1 MASRRDQIAG
11 QLLRR
16 GGVIAFATLT
26 IAGFLYLRVLNPGA
40 VPIRFVSGGKP
51 LELPFAFTL
60 LLFFL
65 LGFAVRV
72 LWTFLRD
79 SRAILADYRRE
90 RVAERKARAEALLTD
105 GKKAL
110 LADDA
115 PMALKRIEESLGVDG
130 ENWGAHVLRAR
141 LLMESGRLE
150 EARKVLEKVQFRDE
164 HQPES
169 RRLLADVYERS
180 GDPEKAVQLLE
191 VLIEDDPR
199 DIAART
205 ALVRV
210 LGKAEKWEEAAAAQ
224 EELAKAERPARREAA
239 LQGLAVIRV
248 RMARRLAATGAPE
261 EGLKLL
267 REVVKKHADFWPA
280 YVELGRL
287 ARKVGKDDEAEKAWE
302 KGLRESGLYVFVDA
316 LLDMAAE
323 KTQPER
329 LIRALRKNMESAP
342 QDAAFPFYLGLVRL
356 RLELLDEALEAFE
369 KVRALGK
376 DFPELDQARAEAYV
390 RKGMRDEAIE
400 AFKRALRYD
409 RKLRIPFV
417 CRDCGRPS
425 PEWEAPCP
433 DCESW
438 RAPELACRSALR

>member
-16 GGVIAFATLT
+16 GSVIAFATLT

-40 VPIRFVSGGKP
+40 VPIRFVSGGKA

-141 LLMESGRLE
+141 LLTESGRLE

-169 RRLLADVYERS
+169 RRLLAEVYERS
-180 GDPEKAVQLLE
+180 GDPDKAVRLLE

-199 DIAART
+199 DIAARA

-248 RMARRLAATGAPE
+248 RMARRLAETGAPE

-287 ARKVGKDDEAEKAWE
+287 ARKVGKDDEAEKTWE

-316 LLDMAAE
+316 LLEMAAE

-369 KVRALGK
+369 KVGALGK
-376 DFPELDQARAEAYV
+376 DFPELDRAKAETYL

-400 AFKRALRYD
+400 AFK
-409 RKLRIPFV
+409 
-417 CRDCGRPS
+417 
-425 PEWEAPCP
+425 
-433 DCESW
+433 
-438 RAPELACRSALR
+438 